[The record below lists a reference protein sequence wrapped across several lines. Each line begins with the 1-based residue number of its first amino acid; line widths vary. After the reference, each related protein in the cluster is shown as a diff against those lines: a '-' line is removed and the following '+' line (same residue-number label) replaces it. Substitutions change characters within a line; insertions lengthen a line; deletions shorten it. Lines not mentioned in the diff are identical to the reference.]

1 MEKYNL
7 IYLRSGKLI
16 LSKIQFESWKKIQE
30 LYGDY
35 MTSLNFESIDAVNE
49 FLSLDFK
56 IENETVKKIT
66 SNIHFVE
73 NDIELEI

>member
-1 MEKYNL
+1 
-7 IYLRSGKLI
+7 
-16 LSKIQFESWKKIQE
+16 
-30 LYGDY
+30 